1 MANKWHDLYK
11 RAIKTGLGGGTQ
23 VTVGDIKKTLEKTI
37 SKRKKKS
44 KGGSAKGKK

>member
-11 RAIKTGLGGGTQ
+11 RSIKAGVGGGTQ
-23 VTVGDIKKTLEKTI
+23 VKVGDIKKI
-37 SKRKKKS
+37 VSSIKRKNRS